1 MKKTV
6 IDASVILCFLLEEKQ
21 SLSTRIETLL
31 KDAQK
36 GKIEILSSF
45 LLPLEVGNG
54 LRFSLKDSLLSNE
67 VFQRFLSL
75 PIRYINL
82 SKVQLRKALELS
94 YEYRTTFYD
103 TSYHVLAQ
111 IQNAQFLTCDNEYFE
126 KAKELGSIEL
136 LK

>member
-6 IDASVILCFLLEEKQ
+6 IDASVILCFLLDEKQ
-21 SLSTRIETLL
+21 SLSAQIETLL
-31 KDAQK
+31 KKAQK

-54 LRFSLKDSLLSNE
+54 LRFSLKDPILSNE

-82 SKVQLRKALELS
+82 SKVQLQKALELS
-94 YEYRTTFYD
+94 YKYSTTFYD
-103 TSYHVLAQ
+103 CSYHVLAQ

-126 KAKELGSIEL
+126 KAEELGSIEL
-136 LK
+136 LR